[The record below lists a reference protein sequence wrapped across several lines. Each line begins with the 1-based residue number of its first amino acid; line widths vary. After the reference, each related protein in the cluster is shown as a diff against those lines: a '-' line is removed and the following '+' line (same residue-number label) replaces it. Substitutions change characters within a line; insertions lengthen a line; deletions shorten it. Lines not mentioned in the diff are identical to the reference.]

1 MREVDDVCLPA
12 TEVADRRA
20 DDKVCGRVCDAD
32 RNGLKNTMESSRKTW
47 QEIEWV
53 CDSEWR

>member
-12 TEVADRRA
+12 TEVADRRRA

-32 RNGLKNTMESSRKTW
+32 RNGLKNTMESSRKT
-47 QEIEWV
+47 
-53 CDSEWR
+53 